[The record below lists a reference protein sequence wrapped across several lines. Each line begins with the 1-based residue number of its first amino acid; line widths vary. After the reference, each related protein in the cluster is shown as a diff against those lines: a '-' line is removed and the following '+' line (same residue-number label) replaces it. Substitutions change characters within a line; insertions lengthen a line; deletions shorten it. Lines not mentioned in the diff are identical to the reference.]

1 MTSFSKITFFLFAL
15 AFAIVLSSC
24 KRSKNDVIPD
34 VYVDFSIDLADP
46 EFVNLAAIGGTVTVD
61 ERTNNLGIRAAGFS
75 GNGIIIHAGIEE
87 FFAYDRTCPHE
98 YTEDGSAVRINVD
111 GTNTLYA
118 ICPECK
124 TRYGLP
130 VNGTPVEGV
139 GRYPLKNY
147 KTSFDGRWLRV
158 WNNY

>member
-1 MTSFSKITFFLFAL
+1 MTSFSKITFFLFVAAL
-15 AFAIVLSSC
+15 AFFLSSC

-34 VYVDFSIDLADP
+34 VYVDFTIDLADP
-46 EFVNLAAIGGTVTVD
+46 EFVNLNAIGGTVTIN
-61 ERTNNLGIRAAGFS
+61 ELTNNFGYRAAGFS
-75 GNGIIIHAGIEE
+75 GNGIIVHAGVDE
-87 FFAYDRTCPHE
+87 FFAYDRTCPHD
-98 YTEDGSAVRINVD
+98 YTENGSAVRINLD

-124 TRYGLP
+124 TKYGLP

-147 KTSFDGRWLRV
+147 KTSYDGRRVRV

>member
-1 MTSFSKITFFLFAL
+1 VTSFSKITLFLFAVSL
-15 AFAIVLSSC
+15 ALLLSSC

-34 VYVDFSIDLADP
+34 VYVDFTIDLADP
-46 EFVNLAAIGGTVTVD
+46 EFVNLNAIGGTVTIN
-61 ERTNNLGIRAAGFS
+61 ELTNNFGYRAAGFS
-75 GNGIIIHAGIEE
+75 GNGIIIHAGVDE
-87 FFAYDRTCPHE
+87 FFAYDRTCPHD
-98 YTEDGSAVRINVD
+98 YTENASAVRINLD

-124 TRYGLP
+124 TKYGLP

-147 KTSFDGRWLRV
+147 KTSYDGRRVRV

>member
-1 MTSFSKITFFLFAL
+1 MTSFSKITFFLFAASL
-15 AFAIVLSSC
+15 ALLLSSC

-34 VYVDFSIDLADP
+34 VYVDFTIDLADP
-46 EFVNLAAIGGTVTVD
+46 EFVNLNAIGGTVTIN
-61 ERTNNLGIRAAGFS
+61 ELTNNFGYRAAGFS
-75 GNGIIIHAGIEE
+75 GNGIIVHAGVDE
-87 FFAYDRTCPHE
+87 FFAYDRTCPHD
-98 YTEDGSAVRINVD
+98 YTENDSAVRINLD

-118 ICPECK
+118 VCPVCK
-124 TRYGLP
+124 TKYGLP

-147 KTSFDGRWLRV
+147 KTSYDGRRVRV